1 MATVR
6 DEEKIVRNRLVSLI
20 WVLEKIDQLRNS
32 TGHGTIKLDVK
43 NGLVVYVECTER
55 DHLN

>member
-6 DEEKIVRNRLVSLI
+6 DEEKIVRNRLTAAI
-20 WVLEKIDQLRNS
+20 WLLDRIDQLRNG